1 VLISDTHN
9 KHEELGELPAG
20 DVLIHAGDFAES
32 AHPPKPQVSSVANS
46 WHNFPASPA
55 EKFGH

>member
-32 AHPPKPQVSSVANS
+32 AHPPKPQVRNVTELFARGQVLAPIKSL
-46 WHNFPASPA
+46 
-55 EKFGH
+55 